1 MTTTTTTDTLAAL
14 ETAYVEALADETAG
28 AHGRAMQIAS
38 DPAIR
43 CNIVNVQRDRD
54 AVRHV
59 RIALRK
65 DRLSMKRLG
74 ELHKLRDKAETN
86 LARTEATLAEAQNV
100 ADAAKR
106 EHEQLRAKTSEC
118 ERGVEKVQYI
128 LTTQTWVARALAD
141 EVKAAG
147 ITT

>member
-1 MTTTTTTDTLAAL
+1 MTTTDTDTLAEL
-14 ETAYVEALADETAG
+14 EAAYIEALADETAG

-38 DPAIR
+38 DPMVRDSIMS
-43 CNIVNVQRDRD
+43 VSRDRD

-59 RIALRK
+59 RIALRQ
-65 DRLSMKRLG
+65 DHISAKRLG

-106 EHEQLRAKTSEC
+106 EHEQLRAKTSAC
-118 ERGVEKVQYI
+118 EHSIESVRYI
-128 LTTQTWVARALAD
+128 CTTQTWVARALAD

-147 ITT
+147 LT